1 MKNQHS
7 CRPRRR
13 VVSVCCL
20 RRSSHHARAWAWST
34 YDAGDGRLF
43 RSDGYPHLL
52 ACCTG

>member
-20 RRSSHHARAWAWST
+20 RRSSHHATA
-34 YDAGDGRLF
+34 
-43 RSDGYPHLL
+43 
-52 ACCTG
+52 